1 MLANVKKQ
9 EEEKRGRG
17 WEEVRVLFWR
27 GLVPLLSFVSWR
39 FGVLREARCAWGDSR
54 KISSFPLISSILFTV
69 LNR

>member
-39 FGVLREARCAWGDSR
+39 FGVLRELPDVLGE
-54 KISSFPLISSILFTV
+54 TV
-69 LNR
+69 EKSAHFL